1 MELGICGEDFDR
13 EISYLRIAGLN
24 TDTGQ
29 FLMDALSLVILAGPL
44 ESLIGAVHG
53 FHV

>member
-1 MELGICGEDFDR
+1 VARTFDR

-24 TDTGQ
+24 TDTSR
-29 FLMDALSLVILAGPL
+29 FLVDALSRVMLAGPL
-44 ESLIGAVHG
+44 ESLIGSVHG